1 MPRNDIG
8 RALAKQAQDH
18 DVDSLAVHD
27 PADPIADNPIAG
39 QEPAV
44 ESPRMTAKAKT
55 MPVKVT
61 RDYWAH
67 DDASEAW
74 PSPSDNRIAAGTVIK
89 LPIAEAKRMFATGT
103 AERADPLPEE

>member
-27 PADPIADNPIAG
+27 PADPIADELTTQDERA
-39 QEPAV
+39 A
-44 ESPRMTAKAKT
+44 ESTHATAKAKT

-67 DDASEAW
+67 EDASEAW
-74 PSPSDNRIAAGTVIK
+74 PSPAENRIAAGTVIN
-89 LPIAEAKRMFATGT
+89 LPIAEAKRMFAAGT
-103 AERADPLPEE
+103 AERADPLPDE